1 MVWKYKRSM
10 NLRAQNT
17 VNQNYG
23 VEAERKSNVKG
34 LQKKVIPTGYD
45 LVKHVYICICR
56 FLHFKDM
63 IVLTRFL

>member
-1 MVWKYKRSM
+1 MVCKYKRSM
-10 NLRAQNT
+10 NLRAKNN

-23 VEAERKSNVKG
+23 GEAERKSNVKG

-45 LVKHVYICICR
+45 LVKHAYICVCR
-56 FLHFKDM
+56 FLHFKDV

>member
-1 MVWKYKRSM
+1 M

-34 LQKKVIPTGYD
+34 LQKKVIPTRYD

-63 IVLTRFL
+63 IVLTRLL